1 MTVGICDDEREIRTY
16 IAEKIRLYDAE
27 IDTVLFEGGE
37 ELLSYSDKLDILFL
51 DIQMSGID
59 GMKTAEKLRQK
70 DESLIIIFV
79 TALEEYVYKAFD
91 VGAFNYL
98 VKPID
103 KVKFYEVLN
112 KAVANVNNKQENE
125 TSAGKSDRVM
135 LINSHGIHTNVRID
149 DIVYAEVLNRKVT
162 LHMTDDTYEYYGKL
176 SELEALAGDSFFRV
190 HRAYL
195 INMKYVRS
203 YNGDSIRL
211 TKGNVQMSKAKYKDF
226 VKAFLRYTVKE

>member
-1 MTVGICDDEREIRTY
+1 MTIGICDDEKEIRTY
-16 IAEKIRLYDAE
+16 IAEKIKLYDAD
-27 IDTVLFEGGE
+27 INVVLFESGE
-37 ELLSYSDKLDILFL
+37 ELLSYNDKLDILFL
-51 DIQMSGID
+51 DIQMSGTD
-59 GMKTAEKLRQK
+59 GIRVAELLRLK
-70 DESLIIIFV
+70 NKSLVIIFV
-79 TALEEYVYKAFD
+79 TALTEYVYKAFD

-103 KVKFYEVLN
+103 KVKFFEVLN
-112 KAVANVNNKQENE
+112 KAVAHVNNIQDNESVVEN
-125 TSAGKSDRVM
+125 DRMM
-135 LINSHGIHTNVRID
+135 LIHSHGVHMNVKID

-162 LHMTDDTYEYYGKL
+162 LHMPDDNIEYYGKL
-176 SELEALAGDSFFRV
+176 SDLEALAGDAFFRV

-211 TKGNVQMSKAKYKDF
+211 TNGSVQMSKAKYKDF

>member
-1 MTVGICDDEREIRTY
+1 MTIGVCDDEREIRTY
-16 IAEKIRLYDAE
+16 IAEKIRLYDSD
-27 IDTVLFEGGE
+27 INVVLFESGE
-37 ELLSYSDKLDILFL
+37 KLVGYNDKLDILFL
-51 DIQMSGID
+51 DIQMSGTD
-59 GMKTAEKLRQK
+59 GIKAAEQLRAK
-70 DESLIIIFV
+70 DKSLVIIFV
-79 TALEEYVYKAFD
+79 TALTEYVYRAFD
-91 VGAFNYL
+91 VGAFNYIL
-98 VKPID
+98 KPID

-112 KAVANVNNKQENE
+112 KAVAYVNNNQEDKAATEEN
-125 TSAGKSDRVM
+125 DRVM
-135 LINSHGIHTNVRID
+135 LIHSHGVHTNVRID

-176 SELEALAGDSFFRV
+176 SDLEALAGDSFFRV

-211 TKGNVQMSKAKYKDF
+211 TNGNVQMSKAKYKDF